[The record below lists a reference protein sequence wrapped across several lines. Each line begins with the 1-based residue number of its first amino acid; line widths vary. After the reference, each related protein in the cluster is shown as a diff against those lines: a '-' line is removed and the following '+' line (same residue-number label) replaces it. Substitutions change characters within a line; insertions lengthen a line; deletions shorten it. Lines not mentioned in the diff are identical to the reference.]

1 MNLRDDSMQGQEL
14 VFNYPDESLPIEY
27 ILLLCDSMY
36 FTPTLI
42 LICTVVSISN
52 FKGKMKGPVASMRL
66 LLLSLAGYHTHKTF

>member
-36 FTPTLI
+36 FTLTLI

-66 LLLSLAGYHTHKTF
+66 LLLSLAGYHTHETF